1 MHVVYTHCCGL
12 GSGAKTAETIC
23 YIQYMVLGSL
33 SSVYIKPE
41 STGKGVKIA
50 VSTNNYGLS
59 HDFAFSP
66 VG

>member
-41 STGKGVKIA
+41 STGKKWVKPIL
-50 VSTNNYGLS
+50 LS
-59 HDFAFSP
+59 IHRPFHDLP
-66 VG
+66 RV